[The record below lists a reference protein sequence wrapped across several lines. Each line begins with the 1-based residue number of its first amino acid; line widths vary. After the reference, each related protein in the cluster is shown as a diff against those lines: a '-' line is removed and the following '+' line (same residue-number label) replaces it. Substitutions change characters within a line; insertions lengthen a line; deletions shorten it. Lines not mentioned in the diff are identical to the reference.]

1 MKSVLEAN
9 SGKDFPDKELMDAFK
24 NDPAR
29 NYSFDDEFIDG
40 LLEAE
45 KDSNNAYYILHLMY
59 SNLDFLNQD
68 FHQDHLHPSTIFT
81 DEKKFNNL
89 IPYEVQDFAKKREN
103 WNGVANLQL
112 LNGRQ
117 NESKKDKSLK
127 EWVDA
132 ENKTHD
138 DLFLSD
144 EISLE
149 IKDFKDFIIDRKAN
163 IKKYIKSIIG

>member
-1 MKSVLEAN
+1 MK
-9 SGKDFPDKELMDAFK
+9 FK
-24 NDPAR
+24 
-29 NYSFDDEFIDG
+29 
-40 LLEAE
+40 
-45 KDSNNAYYILHLMY
+45 IL
-59 SNLDFLNQD
+59 
-68 FHQDHLHPSTIFT
+68 PR
-81 DEKKFNNL
+81 
-89 IPYEVQDFAKKREN
+89 KREN

-163 IKKYIKSIIG
+163 IKKYIKSIIGELN